1 MYVITNKLLRWWI
14 IPLVL
19 LLLWGYKTYNILSIN
34 SDVTRLEYA
43 GKKTDVQPWSGKKLL
58 KGDKRIITI
67 SSSANLLGTVSV
79 RFDTFGKINS
89 DVVRFRIKEEGQQQW
104 YYQNDY
110 KVNQFPTNGLF
121 PFGFP
126 VIENS
131 DNKTY
136 VIEIESLLGNGKNSI
151 ALSNIEPVFVLEH
164 KYTKDLLLHNKSVL
178 AYFIYKKI
186 LNTGLQIDFLL
197 NALVFFIPFIVYL
210 LFQKFYGEKLDKFL
224 MKQKKRFNKVDK
236 KLLIDSFNQKLD
248 NFFLLNQNR
257 NFPAFD
263 GLRAWAV
270 IMVVMAH
277 TTAPLGRLTNY
288 LEANQLANF
297 FYDVIRVFPFIGA
310 EGGTMGVDLFFMLSG
325 FLIFMSIIH
334 KKKITIKQFLY
345 LRMARLLPA
354 HIAVVLPLLIGLPII
369 GIVLNIFFI
378 VELFPRYTNANV
390 LTWTMTYEMLFYIFI
405 ALWLIKG
412 KNKPF
417 LHTWKFLFLVAIALY
432 LSQDIISII
441 FKLFDMKYIQISRF
455 LAFFFGVA
463 LAKLYFGPKRLWKKA
478 TRIFSYSIIPS
489 LILITIFRYAWLAIE
504 FERKLGDI
512 GIVLLYLLLDIGLF
526 LLLGSMLVHKDNF
539 IQKIF
544 SNRYLRIIGVVS
556 YSLYLNHLMWGIK
569 MAEGIVAAIPDAT
582 IKTILFV
589 LLTFL
594 ISFVIAVFL
603 FHYLEKPYFLRKK
616 PV

>member
-19 LLLWGYKTYNILSIN
+19 LLVWGYKTYNILSIN
-34 SDVTRLEYA
+34 SDATRLEYA
-43 GKKTDVQPWSGKKLL
+43 GEKSHFLPWSDGKLL
-58 KGDKRIITI
+58 KGDKRIIRIT
-67 SSSANLLGTVSV
+67 SSANMLGTVSI

-89 DVVRFRIKEEGQQQW
+89 DIVRFRIKEDGQKQW

-136 VIEIESLLGNGKNSI
+136 VIEVESLLGTGKNSI
-151 ALSNIEPVFVLEH
+151 ALSKIEPVVILEH
-164 KYTKDLLLHNKSVL
+164 KYTKDLLLHNKSILV
-178 AYFIYKKI
+178 YFIYKKI
-186 LNTGLQIDFLL
+186 LNTGLHLDFLL
-197 NALVFFIPFIVYL
+197 KSVVFLIPFFAYL
-210 LFQKFYGEKLDKFL
+210 MFQTFFGNKLDLFL
-224 MKQKKRFNKVDK
+224 IKQKKKFNKVDK
-236 KLLIDSFNQKLD
+236 KLLINSFNQKLD

-257 NFPAFD
+257 NFPEFD

-270 IMVVMAH
+270 IMVIMAH

-288 LEANQLANF
+288 LEANQVANF
-297 FYDVIRVFPFIGA
+297 FYDVIRIFPFIGA

-334 KKKITIKQFLY
+334 KKKITIKQFLH
-345 LRMARLLPA
+345 LRLTRLLPA
-354 HIAVVLPLLIGLPII
+354 HIAVVVPLFVGLTLIPII
-369 GIVLNIFFI
+369 LNIFFI

-405 ALWLIKG
+405 GLWLIKG
-412 KNKPF
+412 KNKSF
-417 LHTWKFLFLVAIALY
+417 LHTWKFLFIVAIVLY
-432 LSQDIISII
+432 LSQDIVSMI

-478 TRIFSYSIIPS
+478 TIIFSYSTIPS

-504 FERKLGDI
+504 FERKLGDF
-512 GIVLLYLLLDIGLF
+512 GIVILYLLLDIGLF
-526 LLLGSMLVHKDNF
+526 LLLGSMLVHKDNI
-539 IQKIF
+539 IQRIF

-569 MAEGIVAAIPDAT
+569 IAEGIVAPIPDAT
-582 IKTILFV
+582 VKTILFV
-589 LLTFL
+589 VLTFI
-594 ISFVIAVFL
+594 ISFLIAVFL